1 MLKKF
6 FIICSF
12 VLCMTFQ
19 SFAQSFSSSM
29 NVVAEETR
37 FFFQFGTGIFYKFDL
52 GTEFFADSS
61 NRVFFDVPLFF
72 EADFRFSKDFS
83 VSTGI
88 SFNYDLEYYIDG
100 SYDIY
105 KNSLLIDIPVNFKFY
120 PLAKK
125 DDRFDSFYIGL
136 GLFFRAWAVN
146 TYAAYSH
153 DNVYYGNA
161 YEPDNDV
168 VVPGSSFIPFN
179 VGINLFLGNVLPLS
193 RQTGLG
199 IELSLKYSFIPYENG
214 YLCSPYFYGTS
225 GNPLLSFWGDI
236 GMRFF
241 VRFLLNNRSL
251 EYRY

>member
-19 SFAQSFSSSM
+19 SFAQAFSSSM
-29 NVVAEETR
+29 SVFAEEKR

-52 GTEFFADSS
+52 GTEFFTDSS

-72 EADFRFSKDFS
+72 EADFRFLKNFS
-83 VSTGI
+83 ISTGV
-88 SFNYDLEYYIDG
+88 SFNYDLEYYINGD
-100 SYDIY
+100 YDIY
-105 KNSLLIDIPVNFKFY
+105 KNSLLIDVPVNFKFY

-125 DDRFDSFYIGL
+125 DERFDSFYIGA

-146 TYAAYSH
+146 TYAVYSDSH
-153 DNVYYGNA
+153 TYSGNA
-161 YEPDNDV
+161 YDPDNDV
-168 VVPGSSFIPFN
+168 VAPGDCFMPFN
-179 VGINLFLGNVLPLS
+179 VGVNLFLGNVLPLN
-193 RQTGLG
+193 RQIGLG
-199 IELSLKYSFIPYENG
+199 IELSAKYSFIPYENG
-214 YLCSPYFYGTS
+214 YLCSPTFDGKS
-225 GNPLLSFWGDI
+225 GNVLLSFWGDV

-241 VRFLLNNRSL
+241 VRFLLNNRSM